1 MTARGRP
8 SGTATTT
15 IATPIMMN
23 SNQPLKIS
31 PIYPSQIYTSS
42 EPSFRAFSANCL
54 HSPSFSK
61 RLNFL
66 NAIASMRFLATSKW
80 KINSAAYIPIL
91 PISQAMTSS
100 FSCNGVTSFGLASTA
115 ARIYPS
121 AVKSPTTIQRNHP
134 WPV

>member
-1 MTARGRP
+1 MTASGRP

-15 IATPIMMN
+15 IATPMMMN

-42 EPSFRAFSANCL
+42 DSAAKAESL
-54 HSPSFSK
+54 IVLQAASFSK

-66 NAIASMRFLATSKW
+66 KAMASIRFLATSKW
-80 KINSAAYIPIL
+80 KIKSAAYIPIL
-91 PISQAMTSS
+91 PISQAITSS

-115 ARIYPS
+115 ARI
-121 AVKSPTTIQRNHP
+121 
-134 WPV
+134 